1 MKKKLLLFLA
11 VTGLLACKSN
21 SEDILIKLTKGQSY
35 TQHTFSRI
43 SVAMNMMGT
52 EIPGISTYDAVQKF
66 DVVDVKD
73 SIYTLKVTYQSISS
87 KIKYDSQST
96 KMISNVDSN
105 VFSDNPKLRV
115 LDALKGKSY
124 QIKMSNKGRV
134 IETMGAD
141 SMLKDLITT
150 MPGIPRESKAG
161 MIYEALNSYGDKGI
175 RLNAESLL
183 CLYPKQPVRKGDSWD
198 ANRKGGNSL
207 MEPEIK
213 AVYTL
218 DKITESAF
226 EIIGKSDVAMNSG
239 DDMAEKVNIRIKL
252 SGTKNSSSK
261 IDRKSGLVTEIKIEQ
276 DIKGASVISNNLTG
290 EKNVIPHHN
299 KGEIIITNTLLKK

>member
-150 MPGIPRESKAG
+150 MPDIPGESKAG
-161 MIYEALNSYGDKGI
+161 LIFEVLNSYGDRGI
-175 RLNAESLL
+175 KLNAELL
-183 CLYPKQPVRKGDSWD
+183 MCLYPKQPVREGDSWD
-198 ANRKGGNSL
+198 ANRKGGDNL
-207 MEPEIK
+207 MEPKIE

-218 DKITESAF
+218 DKITESAY
-226 EIIGKSDVAMNSG
+226 EISGKSNVSMNSG
-239 DDMAEKVNIRIKL
+239 DEMAEKVNIRIKL
-252 SGTKNSSSK
+252 SGTKNSNSK
-261 IDRKSGLVTEIKIEQ
+261 IDKKSGLITEIKIAQ
-276 DIKGASVISNNLTG
+276 DINGASVNTDKRTKEGI
-290 EKNVIPHHN
+290 VIPHHN
-299 KGEIIITNTLLKK
+299 QGEIIITNTLLKK